1 METVRRKVFNRLKQP
16 AITKEPTERVG
27 KVNVTNRGNAVRGFL
42 PITRRAAGV
51 IGDIGTDAA
60 VLSEFDI
67 TTRSLE

>member
-1 METVRRKVFNRLKQP
+1 MGPQATSDYKRAN
-16 AITKEPTERVG
+16 PTERVG
-27 KVNVTNRGNAVRGFL
+27 KVNGANRGNAVRGFL

-51 IGDIGTDAA
+51 IGNSGTDAA

>member
-1 METVRRKVFNRLKQP
+1 METVRRKIFNRLQ
-16 AITKEPTERVG
+16 ATCYYIRANERVG

-42 PITRRAAGV
+42 PITLRAAGV
-51 IGDIGTDAA
+51 IGNRGTDAA